1 MRWSVEQRAFMVH
14 GVDSFPAYVAVAN
27 QYDASGMLG
36 DIRCPMFIAHE
47 EADPLAATAPRVYAG
62 LQSTKVLQPFTVA
75 EGAGDHTAMLARS
88 LFLQRMFDW
97 LDETVR

>member
-14 GVDSFPAYVAVAN
+14 GVDSFPAYVAVSN

-47 EADPLAATAPRVYAG
+47 EADSLAATAPAVYAG
-62 LQSTKVLQPFTVA
+62 LHSPKVLQPFTVA

-97 LDETVR
+97 LDDTVR